1 MGRTLDEV
9 ISSLPAA
16 RRREI
21 AARTQELIAEELT
34 LRALAQAM
42 VKTRRDLAKKLA
54 VGQDA
59 ISRVEKRADMLL
71 STLSEHVRGLGGELK
86 LIAEFPDRAPVR
98 ITGFTLIGAGR
109 EQKSKRTPTAPLR
122 KRVSK
127 RKSAEKRQ

>member
-98 ITGFTLIGAGR
+98 ITGFEALAPV
-109 EQKSKRTPTAPLR
+109 KKRAPSR
-122 KRVSK
+122 KKKRV
-127 RKSAEKRQ
+127 A